1 MEEEVTRR
9 SPSICIFCL
18 AGEEGL
24 SVWAKKILGVIL
36 TITRKQTRISGGNM
50 WNFVRFE

>member
-1 MEEEVTRR
+1 MNHLRR
-9 SPSICIFCL
+9 RPSICSFSL
-18 AGEEGL
+18 AGEDGL
-24 SVWAKKILGVIL
+24 SVWAKENIGVIL